1 MTLYEE
7 LYYQLSDLPK
17 FYRYEGPGSYVHF
30 SFSKNRILAN
40 RNLYVYFSTNMKHH
54 FYYTEK
60 RLKQMIDKEMFY
72 ELKYSLSKKNVM
84 NTEKFQEIIKKIEN
98 SPIEEKPM
106 SIEFVLSPL
115 IKQLLVNNYVR
126 NSRKEHGTYFIER
139 VDNRRYGG
147 GYGFFGDWLN
157 IFHEFI
163 YCTLIRKLQKRI

>member
-54 FYYTEK
+54 
-60 RLKQMIDKEMFY
+60 L
-72 ELKYSLSKKNVM
+72 
-84 NTEKFQEIIKKIEN
+84 
-98 SPIEEKPM
+98 